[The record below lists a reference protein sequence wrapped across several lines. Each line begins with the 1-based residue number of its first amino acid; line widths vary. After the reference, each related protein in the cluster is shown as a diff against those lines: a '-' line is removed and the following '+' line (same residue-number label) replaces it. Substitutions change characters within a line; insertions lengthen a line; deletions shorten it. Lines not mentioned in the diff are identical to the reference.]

1 MGLKE
6 DAKKIKALTNENRL
20 LIMLALQ
27 HGKKC
32 GCDLLEEL
40 HITQPTLSHHMKILA
55 DSGLV
60 DYYKEGRWMYYSI
73 SADGVKEFRNMIG
86 SYARCDC
93 ELDAGVSCGCKE
105 NK

>member
-1 MGLKE
+1 MGLRE

-60 DYYKEGRWMYYSI
+60 DYYKEGKWIYYSI
-73 SADGVKEFRNMIG
+73 SADGVKGFRNMIG

>member
-1 MGLKE
+1 MGLRE

-55 DSGLV
+55 NSGLV
-60 DYYKEGRWMYYSI
+60 DYYKEGKWIYYSI